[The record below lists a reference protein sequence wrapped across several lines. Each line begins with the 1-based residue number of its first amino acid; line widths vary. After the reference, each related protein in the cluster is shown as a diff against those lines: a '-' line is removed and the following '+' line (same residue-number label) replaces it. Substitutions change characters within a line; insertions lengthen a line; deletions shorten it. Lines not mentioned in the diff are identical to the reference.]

1 MDILK
6 QGGVNQM
13 KTLRLK
19 LISMLAM
26 LFLMFG
32 VLTVG
37 IYASNMQSVN
47 LAGNISFRVED
58 RSLYVKQVRIKQD
71 NGSEPQIVSSFKP
84 GYINGEFNMNI
95 GDYSG
100 ENANKIGSFALY
112 FDIINTTDIQW
123 AISSVTLAPEI
134 ENSVSVS
141 YSGVVH
147 ETTLTEVDE
156 NGDKVIDPVNTAING
171 TLVLI
176 VTAPSLPS
184 IDLSDITITIDEY
197 VDPAVQVTNVQI
209 NDSTPDSTSEYNGIK
224 GFNKPLDLSN
234 MQFETGTT
242 EVIIFMTSLKPT
254 YIKNNVSWVNTSGVT
269 ITSTS
274 LYLPKNSTGDI
285 TGGESRDLKITV
297 TNNSG
302 SPITVSGLEVSFEE
316 KEDLLQATADGE
328 VSQCTGEGYWYVEM
342 GTYSTTTDN
351 EEGKRESE
359 YLRWRYFAEETTAYV
374 AGTETEEVLA
384 EGKHYDFDPNT
395 RPTGNGYFILETHKS
410 AFNSTNVGGLYCS
423 WNNDYTYVSDTNAT
437 HNNNGWDNIQA
448 NDYSTSTIRQY
459 MNSEDLVSK
468 SYSGSW
474 NETVT
479 PSGTQSNMFTDL
491 HIDPENDIVYNHI
504 TARTLGDL
512 YSNMYQ
518 STSGGSV
525 AFPDLSGA
533 DEGYQYQS
541 TDSDK
546 FWLLSYYEAYSLLSG
561 NATTSSDTDRVWWNN
576 YWLRSPYPTHAYL
589 ASYVRY
595 VGNLNSGDAVDY
607 SAYAV
612 RAAFKFAV

>member
-1 MDILK
+1 
-6 QGGVNQM
+6 M

-37 IYASNMQSVN
+37 IFAATQQTVT
-47 LAGNISFRVED
+47 LTGNISFRVED

-71 NGSEPQIVSSFKP
+71 NNSEPQPVTAFMP

-141 YSGVVH
+141 YSGVVY
-147 ETTLTEVDE
+147 ETTITEVDE
-156 NGDKVIDPVNTAING
+156 NGDKVIDPENTAING
-171 TLVLI
+171 TLILV

-209 NDSTPDSTSEYNGIK
+209 NDSTPDSTTEYNGIK
-224 GFNKPLDLSN
+224 GLNKPLDLSDIS
-234 MQFETGTT
+234 FKTGTT
-242 EVIIFMTSLKPT
+242 EVIISMTSLKPT

-359 YLRWRYFAEETTAYV
+359 YLRWRYFAEETTEYI

-410 AFNSTNVGGLYCS
+410 AFNSTNVGGLLCS
-423 WNNDYTYVSDTNAT
+423 WNNDYLKSSPYD
-437 HNNNGWDNIQA
+437 HQLNGLDGINA

-459 MNSEDLVSK
+459 MNSTELVSK
-468 SYSGSW
+468 NYTSTSTDAGYVYS
-474 NETVT
+474 
-479 PSGTQSNMFTDL
+479 PSGTQSYMFTDL

-518 STSGGSV
+518 STSGGDV
-525 AFPDLSGA
+525 TFPDLSGA
-533 DEGYQYQS
+533 DAGYQYQS

-561 NATTSSDTDRVWWNN
+561 NATTGSDTDRVWWND

-589 ASYVRY
+589 ASYVLY
-595 VGNLNSGDAVDY
+595 GGNLNSGSAVYY

>member
-1 MDILK
+1 
-6 QGGVNQM
+6 M

-37 IYASNMQSVN
+37 IFAVN
-47 LAGNISFRVED
+47 QQTVTLTGNISFRVED

-71 NGSEPQIVSSFKP
+71 NNSEPQPVTAFMP

-141 YSGVVH
+141 YSGVVY

-234 MQFETGTT
+234 ISFETGTT
-242 EVIIFMTSLKPT
+242 EVIITMTSLKPT
-254 YIKNNVSWVNTSGVT
+254 YIKNNVSWVNTDDVT

-274 LYLPKNSTGDI
+274 LYLPKNQTGDI

-302 SPITVSGLEVSFEE
+302 SPTTVEGLEVA
-316 KEDLLQATADGE
+316 LRR
-328 VSQCTGEGYWYVEM
+328 
-342 GTYSTTTDN
+342 
-351 EEGKRESE
+351 KRI
-359 YLRWRYFAEETTAYV
+359 YFKQ
-374 AGTETEEVLA
+374 L
-384 EGKHYDFDPNT
+384 P
-395 RPTGNGYFILETHKS
+395 
-410 AFNSTNVGGLYCS
+410 
-423 WNNDYTYVSDTNAT
+423 
-437 HNNNGWDNIQA
+437 
-448 NDYSTSTIRQY
+448 
-459 MNSEDLVSK
+459 
-468 SYSGSW
+468 
-474 NETVT
+474 
-479 PSGTQSNMFTDL
+479 
-491 HIDPENDIVYNHI
+491 
-504 TARTLGDL
+504 
-512 YSNMYQ
+512 
-518 STSGGSV
+518 
-525 AFPDLSGA
+525 
-533 DEGYQYQS
+533 
-541 TDSDK
+541 
-546 FWLLSYYEAYSLLSG
+546 
-561 NATTSSDTDRVWWNN
+561 
-576 YWLRSPYPTHAYL
+576 
-589 ASYVRY
+589 
-595 VGNLNSGDAVDY
+595 
-607 SAYAV
+607 
-612 RAAFKFAV
+612 RAK